1 VGTREGEADACRVQG
16 ETDGR
21 SKATNRTK
29 QTEGSEQEHRIIVGQ
44 SAWTGLQS
52 KHVIHAAVSWL
63 IIHGAATG
71 SPAGYPR
78 CSLTSE
84 IVCVA
89 DVLAVLVVVASG
101 VPEGSTDA
109 VEDTVSDCNTTN
121 TLHARA
127 ARKEVSVAA
136 REYAKQK

>member
-1 VGTREGEADACRVQG
+1 
-16 ETDGR
+16 
-21 SKATNRTK
+21 
-29 QTEGSEQEHRIIVGQ
+29 
-44 SAWTGLQS
+44 
-52 KHVIHAAVSWL
+52 
-63 IIHGAATG
+63 
-71 SPAGYPR
+71 
-78 CSLTSE
+78 
-84 IVCVA
+84 VCVA